1 MDIREIVSTLVA
13 KYNTRNP
20 FEIAEYRNIEIIH
33 NELKSVLGYYT
44 KYHRA
49 QSILLNS
56 DLPEH
61 LESFVCA
68 HELGHAICHPDINV
82 QWLCEGTFYSKGKF
96 ERQANTFAVELL
108 LPDDLL
114 RESPDCT
121 VYQLARSVGVPKGAP
136 IIQAAELL
144 YKRGLI

>member
-1 MDIREIVSTLVA
+1 M
-13 KYNTRNP
+13 
-20 FEIAEYRNIEIIH
+20 
-33 NELKSVLGYYT
+33 
-44 KYHRA
+44 
-49 QSILLNS
+49 QSIILNS

-82 QWLCEGTFYSKGKF
+82 QWLCESTFYSKGKF

-114 RESPDCT
+114 REYPDCT
-121 VYQLARSVGVPKGAP
+121 VYQLARSVGVPEEFVELKG
-136 IIQAAELL
+136 I
-144 YKRGLI
+144 

>member
-20 FEIAEYRNIEIIH
+20 FEIAEYQNVEIIH
-33 NELKSVLGYYT
+33 TELKSILGYYT
-44 KYHRA
+44 KYRRV
-49 QSILLNS
+49 QSIILNS

-61 LESFVCA
+61 LEIFVCA

-82 QWLCEGTFYSKGKF
+82 QWLCESTFYSKGKF

-114 RESPDCT
+114 REYPDCT
-121 VYQLARSVGVPKGAP
+121 VYQLARSVGVPEEFV
-136 IIQAAELL
+136 ELKL
-144 YKRGLI
+144 L

>member
-20 FEIAEYRNIEIIH
+20 FEIAEYQNVEIIH
-33 NELKSVLGYYT
+33 TELKSVLGYYT
-44 KYHRA
+44 KYRRV
-49 QSILLNS
+49 QSIILNS

-61 LESFVCA
+61 LENYVCA

-82 QWLCEGTFYSKGKF
+82 QWLCESTFYSKGKF

-114 RESPDCT
+114 REYPDCT
-121 VYQLARSVGVPKGAP
+121 VYQLARSVGVPEEF
-136 IIQAAELL
+136 IELKQL
-144 YKRGLI
+144 

>member
-20 FEIAEYRNIEIIH
+20 FEIAEYQNVEIIH
-33 NELKSVLGYYT
+33 TELKSVLGYYT
-44 KYHRA
+44 KYRRV
-49 QSILLNS
+49 QSIILNS

-61 LESFVCA
+61 LENYVCA

-82 QWLCEGTFYSKGKF
+82 QWLCESTFYSKGKF

-114 RESPDCT
+114 REYPDCT
-121 VYQLARSVGVPKGAP
+121 VYQLARSVGVPEEFV
-136 IIQAAELL
+136 ELKQL
-144 YKRGLI
+144 

>member
-20 FEIAEYRNIEIIH
+20 FEIAEYLNIEIIH
-33 NELKSVLGYYT
+33 TELKSVLGYYT
-44 KYHRA
+44 KYRRV
-49 QSILLNS
+49 QSIILNS

-61 LESFVCA
+61 LENYVCA

-82 QWLCEGTFYSKGKF
+82 QWLCESTFYSKGKF

-114 RESPDCT
+114 REYPECT
-121 VYQLARSVGVPKGAP
+121 VYQLARSVGVPEEFVELKG
-136 IIQAAELL
+136 I
-144 YKRGLI
+144 

>member
-44 KYHRA
+44 KYHRV
-49 QSILLNS
+49 QSIILNS

-114 RESPDCT
+114 REYPECT
-121 VYQLARSVGVPKGAP
+121 VYQLARSVGVPREFV
-136 IIQAAELL
+136 ELKL
-144 YKRGLI
+144 L

>member
-44 KYHRA
+44 KYHRV
-49 QSILLNS
+49 QSIILNS

>member
-20 FEIAEYRNIEIIH
+20 FEIAEYQNVEIIH
-33 NELKSVLGYYT
+33 TELKSILGYYT
-44 KYHRA
+44 KYRRV
-49 QSILLNS
+49 QSIILNS

-61 LESFVCA
+61 LEIFVCA

-82 QWLCEGTFYSKGKF
+82 QWLCESTFYSKGKF

-114 RESPDCT
+114 REYPDCT
-121 VYQLARSVGVPKGAP
+121 VYQLARSVGVPEEFVELKG
-136 IIQAAELL
+136 I
-144 YKRGLI
+144 

>member
-44 KYHRA
+44 KYHRV
-49 QSILLNS
+49 QSIILNS

-68 HELGHAICHPDINV
+68 HELGHASCHPDINV
-82 QWLCEGTFYSKGKF
+82 QWLCEGTFYSKGKL
-96 ERQANTFAVELL
+96 ERQRNTFAVELL
-108 LPDDLL
+108 LPDELL
-114 RESPDCT
+114 RMYPVCT
-121 VYQLARSVGVPKGAP
+121 VSQLARSLASPRKFVEAKF
-136 IIQAAELL
+136 L
-144 YKRGLI
+144 